1 MKKLDLKTLKTV
13 SGGHGSQQGLA
24 VGLNLGGLSVGVGL
38 GLGSSSGKS
47 R

>member
-13 SGGHGSQQGLA
+13 SGGHGSQQGLG
-24 VGLNLGGLSVGVGL
+24 VGLNLGGIGVGL
-38 GLGSSSGKS
+38 GLNLGSSAGKS